1 MDVISWAMKNQQPI
15 ECVGMAAIVGSHK
28 KPLGQVPEDQLA
40 VAFCFPGD
48 IVRSYTLA
56 TFCAKAWVGGGENHE
71 QL

>member
-1 MDVISWAMKNQQPI
+1 
-15 ECVGMAAIVGSHK
+15 
-28 KPLGQVPEDQLA
+28 LGQVPEDQLA